1 MASLSGRVHLSPGQ
15 RIGPYR
21 VVVPLGAGGFGRV
34 YRGVDT
40 RSRRTMALKVP
51 VAGKPTRA
59 AIDAAWREAAAH
71 GQLRHPHILR
81 LLDLE
86 EVGRIPVL
94 VLPMGRGSLAER
106 IRRPFPLRKALGYA
120 HQLLL
125 ALGYMHRRHVLHCDI
140 KPENLIVLGD
150 GTLAL
155 ADFGIARRGRRTVN
169 GDGSGTRGY
178 MAPEQARGRPSARS
192 DVYSAA
198 MVLATMLLGHFSK
211 DPIGKLRRRRRLPA
225 GLLELIERALEKDPR
240 RRHRDAV
247 EMLDALRKVERRLA
261 RMRTTRRGGA

>member
-1 MASLSGRVHLSPGQ
+1 
-15 RIGPYR
+15 
-21 VVVPLGAGGFGRV
+21 
-34 YRGVDT
+34 
-40 RSRRTMALKVP
+40 MALKVP
-51 VAGKPTRA
+51 IAGRPTRA
-59 AIDAAWREAAAH
+59 AVDAAWREAGAH
-71 GQLRHPHILR
+71 SRLRHPHILR

-86 EVGRIPVL
+86 QVDRIPIL
-94 VLPMGRGSLAER
+94 VMPIGRGSLAER

-140 KPENLIVLGD
+140 KPENLILLHD

-192 DVYSAA
+192 DVFSAA
-198 MVLATMLLGHFSK
+198 MVLATMLLGFFSK
-211 DPIGKLRRRRRLPA
+211 DPIGQLRRRRRLPP
-225 GLLELIERALEKDPR
+225 GLPELIQRALDPDPR

-247 EMLDALRKVERRLA
+247 EMLDALRLVERRLD
-261 RMRTTRRGGA
+261 RRRAKTKGGARQVAA

>member
-1 MASLSGRVHLSPGQ
+1 
-15 RIGPYR
+15 
-21 VVVPLGAGGFGRV
+21 
-34 YRGVDT
+34 
-40 RSRRTMALKVP
+40 MALKVP
-51 VAGKPTRA
+51 VAGRPTPA
-59 AIDAAWREAAAH
+59 AIDAAWREASAH
-71 GQLRHPHILR
+71 SKLRHPHILR

-86 EVGRIPVL
+86 QVERVPIL
-94 VLPMGRGSLAER
+94 VMPIGRGSLASR
-106 IRRPFPLRKALGYA
+106 IRGPLPLRKALEYT

-178 MAPEQARGRPSARS
+178 MAPEQAKGRPSARS

-198 MVLATMLLGHFSK
+198 MVLATMLLGYFSR
-211 DPIGKLRRRRRLPA
+211 DPIGQLRRRRRLPPD
-225 GLLELIERALEKDPR
+225 LLELLQRALDRDPR

-247 EMLDALRKVERRLA
+247 EMLDALRKVERRIE
-261 RMRTTRRGGA
+261 RQRRRTKGGTRRAAV